1 MVKLYTNH
9 CPQCNT
15 LRDKLNAARVA
26 YEVCDDMEEMRRA
39 GISYT
44 PVLYADGRMMGMA
57 EAWKWVDTA
66 GGNNEN

>member
-15 LRDKLNAARVA
+15 LRDKLDSVCVE
-26 YEVCDDMEEMRRA
+26 YEVCDDAEEMRQA
-39 GISYT
+39 GVSYT

-57 EAWKWVDTA
+57 EAWKWADKA
-66 GGNNEN
+66 GGSNEN